1 MPIQPSAAGTRLRK
15 AWQVRLSFDSRQ
27 VGAKGMSKV
36 KRTATA
42 QATLGRGTLAIHAGQ
57 SPDPSTGAI
66 MTPIYATS
74 TYVQESPGKHK
85 GYEYSRTQNPTR
97 MAYERCVAALE
108 GGVAGFAFASG
119 LAAAATVLD
128 LLDSGSHV
136 IAMDD
141 LYGGSYRLFERVR
154 RRSAGLDFS
163 FIDLNDAQALK
174 AALKP
179 NTRMIWAETPT
190 NPMLKLVDLNK
201 VAAFAKKHG
210 LILVVDNTF
219 CSPMLQRP
227 LELGADLV
235 LHSATKYL
243 NGHSDMVGGVVV
255 AGSDE
260 LAERMG
266 FLQNSV
272 GAVSGPFDAFLA
284 MRGLKTLH
292 LRMKAHCEGA
302 MHLAKW
308 LEKHQAIER
317 VIYPGL
323 KSHPQHALAKRQ
335 MDGFGGIISV
345 EVKGGLKKAR
355 AVLERCE
362 LFALAESLGGVESL
376 IEHPAIMTHA
386 SVPPANRK
394 RLGISDGLIRLSVG
408 VEDIEDLERELAS
421 ALA

>member
-1 MPIQPSAAGTRLRK
+1 MTKTSKTLGLGTR
-15 AWQVRLSFDSRQ
+15 
-27 VGAKGMSKV
+27 
-36 KRTATA
+36 
-42 QATLGRGTLAIHAGQ
+42 AIHAGQ

-97 MAYERCVAALE
+97 MAFERCVADLE
-108 GGVAGFAFASG
+108 GGIAGFAFASG
-119 LAAAATVLD
+119 LAAASTVLD

-136 IAMDD
+136 VAMDD
-141 LYGGSYRLFERVR
+141 LYGGTYRLFERVR

-163 FIDLNDAQALK
+163 FVDLNDAAALK

-179 NTRMIWAETPT
+179 ETRMIWAETPT
-190 NPMLKLVDLNK
+190 NPMLKLVDLAR
-201 VAAFAKKHG
+201 VGSFARKHG

-219 CSPMLQRP
+219 CSPMLQQP
-227 LELGADLV
+227 LAFGAHLV

-255 AGSDE
+255 AGTTE
-260 LAERMG
+260 LADRMG

-272 GAVSGPFDAFLA
+272 GAVAGPFDAFLA
-284 MRGLKTLH
+284 LRGLKTLH
-292 LRMKAHCEGA
+292 LRMRAHCENA
-302 MHLAKW
+302 MELARW
-308 LEKHQAIER
+308 LEQHPAVER

-323 KSHPQHALAKRQ
+323 KSHPQHNLARRQ
-335 MDGFGGIISV
+335 MSGYGGIISI

-355 AVLERCE
+355 RMLESCR

-386 SVPPANRK
+386 SVPPAQRK
-394 RLGISDGLIRLSVG
+394 RLGISDALVRLSVG
-408 VEDIEDLERELAS
+408 VEDLEDLRGELES
-421 ALA
+421 ALAA

>member
-1 MPIQPSAAGTRLRK
+1 MKNRSKSDAHGLGTR
-15 AWQVRLSFDSRQ
+15 
-27 VGAKGMSKV
+27 
-36 KRTATA
+36 
-42 QATLGRGTLAIHAGQ
+42 AIHAGQ

-74 TYVQESPGKHK
+74 TYVQQSPGKHK
-85 GYEYSRTQNPTR
+85 GYEYSRSQNPTR
-97 MAYERCVAALE
+97 MAYERCVADLE

-141 LYGGSYRLFERVR
+141 LYGGTYRLFENVR

-163 FIDLNDAQALK
+163 FVDLNDIGAMK

-179 NTRMIWAETPT
+179 ETRMIWAETPT
-190 NPMLKLVDLNK
+190 NPMLKLVDLTK

-219 CSPMLQRP
+219 CSPMIQRP
-227 LELGADLV
+227 LEYGADLV

-243 NGHSDMVGGVVV
+243 NGHSDMVGGIVV
-255 AGSDE
+255 AGKKD
-260 LAERMG
+260 LAEQMG

-272 GAVSGPFDAFLA
+272 GAVAGPFDSFLA

-292 LRMKAHCEGA
+292 LRMKAHCESA
-302 MHLAKW
+302 LELAKW
-308 LEKHQAIER
+308 LEKHPAVER

-335 MDGFGGIISV
+335 MDGYGGIITI
-345 EVKGGLKKAR
+345 EVKGGLKKAKR
-355 AVLERCE
+355 MLERCK

-386 SVPPANRK
+386 SVPAPNRK
-394 RLGISDGLIRLSVG
+394 RLGISDGLVRLSVG
-408 VEDIEDLERELAS
+408 VECLDDLKNELS
-421 ALA
+421 HALL

>member
-1 MPIQPSAAGTRLRK
+1 MPTKKSLGLGTR
-15 AWQVRLSFDSRQ
+15 
-27 VGAKGMSKV
+27 
-36 KRTATA
+36 
-42 QATLGRGTLAIHAGQ
+42 AIHAGQ

-66 MTPIYATS
+66 MVPIYATS
-74 TYVQESPGKHK
+74 TYVQKSPGVHQ

-97 MAYERCVAALE
+97 TAYERCVADLE
-108 GGVAGFAFASG
+108 GGSAGFAFASG

-141 LYGGSYRLFERVR
+141 LYGGTYRLFERVR
-154 RRSAGLDFS
+154 RRSAGLDFT
-163 FIDLNDAQALK
+163 FIDLNDSAALK
-174 AALKP
+174 SALKP

-190 NPMLKLVDLNK
+190 NPMLKLVDLAK
-201 VAAFAKKHG
+201 LGAFARKHS

-219 CSPMLQRP
+219 CSPILQRP
-227 LELGADLV
+227 LEFGADLV

-255 AGSDE
+255 VGDDKA
-260 LAERMG
+260 LAEQMG

-272 GAVSGPFDAFLA
+272 GAVAGPFDSFLA

-292 LRMKAHCEGA
+292 LRMRAHCESA
-302 MHLAKW
+302 RELAGW
-308 LEKHQAIER
+308 LEKHPAIER

-323 KSHPQHALAKRQ
+323 KSHPQFALARKQ
-335 MDGFGGIISV
+335 MDGSGGIISAD
-345 EVKGGLKKAR
+345 VKGGLRNAR
-355 AVLERCE
+355 RMLERCK
-362 LFALAESLGGVESL
+362 LFSLAESLGGVESL

-386 SVPPANRK
+386 SVPAANRK

-408 VEDIEDLERELAS
+408 VEDVADLRAELDA
-421 ALA
+421 ALR